1 MLVKKDRGAMVD
13 FLISKTMTP
22 SHAAKVHSERGTD
35 VHDGIDDDDDDDY
48 VDTYACMWPR
58 YTHQMARRLANCG
71 KSDGHGSMKSGL
83 RSGTGER

>member
-35 VHDGIDDDDDDDY
+35 V
-48 VDTYACMWPR
+48 YAQSRINVMMMIVSR
-58 YTHQMARRLANCG
+58 
-71 KSDGHGSMKSGL
+71 
-83 RSGTGER
+83 